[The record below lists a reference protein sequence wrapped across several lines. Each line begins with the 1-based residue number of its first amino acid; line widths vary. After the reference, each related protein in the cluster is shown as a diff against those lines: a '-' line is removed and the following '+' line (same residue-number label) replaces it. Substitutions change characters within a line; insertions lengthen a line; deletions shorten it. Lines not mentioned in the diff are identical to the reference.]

1 MASGEPVG
9 YRPNPHHFEATLAN
23 LATGDML
30 GRGTRD
36 RGQPR
41 ACPLWRVALGPSH
54 RLRALLLAP
63 PPRRFGGSATMRRLI
78 SSGSTFERDI
88 GYSRAVVDGEWVFV
102 SGTTGFDHATMAI
115 AEDVASQA
123 EQCLRNIERALAEAG
138 CSFEHVV
145 RVRYVL
151 PRAEDFPACW
161 PALRRAFGDVRPAA
175 TMIAAGLADP
185 RMRIEVE
192 VTARRAVG
200 DG

>member
-1 MASGEPVG
+1 
-9 YRPNPHHFEATLAN
+9 
-23 LATGDML
+23 
-30 GRGTRD
+30 
-36 RGQPR
+36 
-41 ACPLWRVALGPSH
+41 
-54 RLRALLLAP
+54 
-63 PPRRFGGSATMRRLI
+63 MRRLI
-78 SSGSTFERDI
+78 SSGSTFERGI
-88 GYSRAVVDGEWVFV
+88 GYSRAVVGGEWVFV
-102 SGTTGFDHATMAI
+102 SGTAGFDHATMAV

-145 RVRYVL
+145 RVRHVL

-185 RMRIEVE
+185 RMKIEVE
-192 VTARRAVG
+192 VTARRPVG